1 MENDSNS
8 KSPLSLS
15 EDSFDD
21 ASSRRT
27 IALDL
32 VESTPA
38 PVHFRTLPSASGAGE
53 YSWAARVDKL
63 TLRLD
68 KLQLRVEA
76 LEDSFED
83 ADDPTQDE
91 LDKLATLQRTR
102 ESLLVELRAAKE
114 QLSGPSSRGASP
126 KRDAAA
132 AAPSVTTGAKI
143 SAAPKYPPYPSDV
156 AHPPFTR
163 EVEDVPRWMK
173 AAAIWF
179 AQESSP
185 PVPDEATRLRLLT
198 GAMGS
203 QDLKLAYANW
213 LNASG
218 ASASW
223 DKAQSFLLTQVPWR
237 DLPVQAMHSIL
248 TYPEMKVRDG
258 KTLSNNLISYI
269 TGFQNALANHG
280 MDTTLPAAAAFSD
293 RFRSDGS
300 PTEAFTLLDRF
311 LAQLLLGKLAA
322 EVRTV
327 YLAQRASEAT
337 AYFKSNSGA
346 YNTPHL
352 KVGNISFPVFWSRTF
367 FPFFSLF

>member
-8 KSPLSLS
+8 KSPPSLS

-38 PVHFRTLPSASGAGE
+38 PAHFRTLPSASGAGE

-76 LEDSFED
+76 LEDSFAD
-83 ADDPTQDE
+83 PDDPTKDE
-91 LDKLATLQRTR
+91 LDKLAPLQRTR

-126 KRDAAA
+126 KRAAAA
-132 AAPSVTTGAKI
+132 AAPSVTTVAKI

-185 PVPDEATRLRLLT
+185 P
-198 GAMGS
+198 
-203 QDLKLAYANW
+203 
-213 LNASG
+213 
-218 ASASW
+218 
-223 DKAQSFLLTQVPWR
+223 
-237 DLPVQAMHSIL
+237 
-248 TYPEMKVRDG
+248 
-258 KTLSNNLISYI
+258 
-269 TGFQNALANHG
+269 
-280 MDTTLPAAAAFSD
+280 
-293 RFRSDGS
+293 
-300 PTEAFTLLDRF
+300 
-311 LAQLLLGKLAA
+311 
-322 EVRTV
+322 
-327 YLAQRASEAT
+327 RA
-337 AYFKSNSGA
+337 
-346 YNTPHL
+346 
-352 KVGNISFPVFWSRTF
+352 
-367 FPFFSLF
+367 

>member
-1 MENDSNS
+1 MDNDS
-8 KSPLSLS
+8 KYSPS

-21 ASSRRT
+21 ASPRQT

-38 PVHFRTLPSASGAGE
+38 PVRLRTLPSATGAGE

-76 LEDSFED
+76 LEDSFAD
-83 ADDPTQDE
+83 PDDPTKDE
-91 LDKLATLQRTR
+91 LDKLAPLQRTR

-126 KRDAAA
+126 KRAAAA
-132 AAPSVTTGAKI
+132 AAPSVTAVAKI

-213 LNASG
+213 LTATG

-248 TYPEMKVRDG
+248 TYPDMKVRDG
-258 KTLSNNLISYI
+258 KTMSNNLISYI
-269 TGFQNALANHG
+269 TGFQNALAQHG
-280 MDTTLPAAAAFSD
+280 MDTTLPPSAAFPD

-300 PTEAFTLLDRF
+300 L
-311 LAQLLLGKLAA
+311 
-322 EVRTV
+322 
-327 YLAQRASEAT
+327 Y
-337 AYFKSNSGA
+337 
-346 YNTPHL
+346 
-352 KVGNISFPVFWSRTF
+352 
-367 FPFFSLF
+367 